1 METKHQFTLVE
12 GTFSPADAADVLFS
26 LIGDK
31 IKFHQLQMLGVQNL
45 AGKDLVL
52 SQKRIQSLTESKNLS
67 KQLIIK
73 ARDEGVHLQI
83 NGEISIALVKT
94 SQNQL
99 PS

>member
-1 METKHQFTLVE
+1 MENKHQFTLVE

-45 AGKDLVL
+45 GGKDLVL

-73 ARDEGVHLQI
+73 ARDQGVHLQI

-94 SQNQL
+94 PQNQL